1 MSVAPRCGCS
11 TAPSPDRLRHIEPE
25 SDPNQHPAAWP
36 LRERGALR
44 LDGDFGSV
52 VVKLLPVLA
61 QPTHFMLPTR
71 PHRPQQ
77 PPERLLVAWLAQVTQ
92 LVNDVVQDVGGCEQQ
107 APREGKV
114 PAARARPPTRPRVT
128 DGDGSK
134 FEAETLRFLA
144 NDFSYAT
151 SGLAAYQRSMA
162 AVASN
167 TFDAIA
173 EEAGFRTAKSEITH
187 ETEFRPLI
195 ARLARRALLAVSP
208 AKRMKERAAAPLRS
222 SRRSRC
228 ARRRG

>member
-1 MSVAPRCGCS
+1 
-11 TAPSPDRLRHIEPE
+11 
-25 SDPNQHPAAWP
+25 
-36 LRERGALR
+36 
-44 LDGDFGSV
+44 
-52 VVKLLPVLA
+52 
-61 QPTHFMLPTR
+61 
-71 PHRPQQ
+71 
-77 PPERLLVAWLAQVTQ
+77 
-92 LVNDVVQDVGGCEQQ
+92 
-107 APREGKV
+107 
-114 PAARARPPTRPRVT
+114 
-128 DGDGSK
+128 
-134 FEAETLRFLA
+134 
-144 NDFSYAT
+144 
-151 SGLAAYQRSMA
+151 MA